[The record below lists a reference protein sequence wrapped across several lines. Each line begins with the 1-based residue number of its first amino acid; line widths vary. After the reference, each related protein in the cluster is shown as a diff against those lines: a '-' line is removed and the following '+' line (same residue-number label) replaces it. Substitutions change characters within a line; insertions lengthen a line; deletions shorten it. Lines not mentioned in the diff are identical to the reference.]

1 MADPADDEPDRSPLA
16 ASQDAGAE
24 DDAGSL
30 VDQVKDLA
38 DDARTAVEAEI
49 AWQSA
54 RAGFVGGSV
63 AGIAAWAGFALV
75 CGFIAVLALAFGAIL
90 ALTPGVGAVLATSIV
105 SGALLL
111 AALIAGLVVRSRVR
125 RLKAVAFPAQPGATP

>member
-1 MADPADDEPDRSPLA
+1 MADVTDDELDRSPLA
-16 ASQDAGAE
+16 AAQDDGTEGDTA
-24 DDAGSL
+24 SL

-54 RAGFVGGSV
+54 RAGFVGGQA

-75 CGFIAVLALAFGAIL
+75 CAFIAVLALAFGSIL
-90 ALTPGVGAVLATSIV
+90 ALTPDLGAVLATAIV
-105 SGALLL
+105 TGVLLL
-111 AALIAGLVVRSRVR
+111 AALIAGLVVRSRVN
-125 RLKAVAFPAQPGATP
+125 RLKAVAFPVKPGATP